1 VTEREPEAGAAGAY
15 VVRRTGPDRAWD
27 RVPRSPRFADMAT
40 GDPGLF
46 ETRAAAL
53 WDDDALHVRF
63 WIEEPFVRADV
74 RERDGLVFL
83 ENDVEVFIDG
93 GDCYYEFEI
102 NALGTI
108 YEVFFIWQDG
118 FGPGS
123 RFDVAEFDL
132 VARHALSFAG
142 DDDRTGPTFWR
153 GGHPRGPRWAFR
165 EWDFPGLRTAVTVDG
180 TLNDDTDVDRGWT
193 VEVAFPWSGMTHLAG
208 GRAIPPRPGDE
219 WRIFF
224 GRFERL
230 VFGGRELTPH
240 PAWCWTPHGR
250 CDTHRPESWTR
261 VVFADEQVDP
271 A

>member
-1 VTEREPEAGAAGAY
+1 
-15 VVRRTGPDRAWD
+15 
-27 RVPRSPRFADMAT
+27 M
-40 GDPGLF
+40 
-46 ETRAAAL
+46 
-53 WDDDALHVRF
+53 
-63 WIEEPFVRADV
+63 
-74 RERDGLVFL
+74 
-83 ENDVEVFIDG
+83 
-93 GDCYYEFEI
+93 
-102 NALGTI
+102 
-108 YEVFFIWQDG
+108 
-118 FGPGS
+118 
-123 RFDVAEFDL
+123 
-132 VARHALSFAG
+132 
-142 DDDRTGPTFWR
+142 
-153 GGHPRGPRWAFR
+153 
-165 EWDFPGLRTAVTVDG
+165 TVDG

-250 CDTHRPESWTR
+250 YDTHRPESWTR